1 MKKILH
7 SAALLIMTASVVWAA
22 VIFPHPAHEK
32 CSSEWEKAYKK
43 IKQEPVADSEQK
55 NLTGNIFFTNHLV
68 IN

>member
-22 VIFPHPAHEK
+22 VISPHPAHEK
-32 CSSEWEKAYKK
+32 CSREWKKVYKK
-43 IKQEPVADSEQK
+43 IKQEPVADSKQK
-55 NLTGNIFFTNHLV
+55 DLTGNIFFMNHLA